1 MPLAPAAAVALERL
15 SLQRR
20 SLSSTLLNADAFDR
34 WGPREGP
41 ERDAMAAAAASAEQE
56 HQKVTRTLAGL
67 VESTRTTDPSA
78 VVAWASA
85 HIDLLE
91 RFIKACGPD
100 DVAKTAV
107 FVANEEITDWRKV
120 IDGTVAFVD
129 ENVFYV
135 SVDRTR
141 YAAWFGD

>member
-1 MPLAPAAAVALERL
+1 MPLAPPAAVALERL
-15 SLQRR
+15 LLQRR
-20 SLSSTLLNADAFDR
+20 SLSSTLLNADGFDR

-41 ERDAMAAAAASAEQE
+41 ERDAMAAVAASAQQE
-56 HQKVTRTLAGL
+56 HQEVTSALAGL
-67 VESTRTTDPSA
+67 VESTRTTDPAA
-78 VVAWASA
+78 VAAWALA

-107 FVANEEITDWRKV
+107 FVANQEMVEWRKV

-129 ENVFYV
+129 QNVFYV

-141 YAAWFGD
+141 HGAWFGA

>member
-1 MPLAPAAAVALERL
+1 MSLAPAAAVALERL
-15 SLQRR
+15 LLQRR
-20 SLSSTLLNADAFDR
+20 SLSGSLLNADAFDR

-41 ERDAMAAAAASAEQE
+41 ERDEMAATAASAQQE
-56 HQKVTRTLAGL
+56 HREVTRTLAGL
-67 VESTRTTDPSA
+67 VESTRRTDPAA
-78 VVAWASA
+78 VAAWALA

-107 FVANEEITDWRKV
+107 FVANEEIVAWRKV

-135 SVDRTR
+135 SVDRSR

>member
-1 MPLAPAAAVALERL
+1 
-15 SLQRR
+15 
-20 SLSSTLLNADAFDR
+20 
-34 WGPREGP
+34 
-41 ERDAMAAAAASAEQE
+41 MAAAAASARQE
-56 HQKVTRTLAGL
+56 HQEVTRTLAGL

-107 FVANEEITDWRKV
+107 FVANKEITDWRKV